1 MSKVAGLISKDALAQ
16 IFARASEIKDQEGE
30 RQPGR
35 LGRAMLDELLARAR
49 QVRAAEAAEAQAAEP
64 QRGDVVAAWSSGEFD
79 IPDPVEPP

>member
-49 QVRAAEAAEAQAAEP
+49 QVRAAGVRSRAYNV
-64 QRGDVVAAWSSGEFD
+64 GVACKGLR
-79 IPDPVEPP
+79 